1 MIAYETQVRGA
12 SMRDVWLEAKFEM
25 AKKYG
30 WVALLGVIPLVLGLA
45 LNQNLFTVKV
55 TLFFIAAILIIP
67 VFFYLI
73 VFTIW
78 HWKHRYRGEHSDLW
92 GAVLLV
98 ETSGWFK
105 LIYWFR
111 HIIPDWRGTGRYA
124 EHESSKIIPAPSET
138 GSPETGNLSD

>member
-1 MIAYETQVRGA
+1 
-12 SMRDVWLEAKFEM
+12 MRDAWLEAKFAM
-25 AKKYG
+25 AKKCG
-30 WVALLGVIPLVLGLA
+30 WMALFGVIPLVLGLA
-45 LNQNLFTVKV
+45 LNQNLFTFKV

-67 VFFYLI
+67 VFFYVI

-92 GAVLLV
+92 GVVLLV

-105 LIYWFR
+105 IMYWLR

-124 EHESSKIIPAPSET
+124 ENQSIEKTPPPSET